1 MLSTSRR
8 SRSSKHASN
17 VLRVERLLARLDHST
32 RDLTAD
38 DGSPRGLSPEE
49 APAVAKLLLAM
60 KRGEV
65 EAFEVADPAAA
76 ALVLQVL
83 ERAPGNVRFD
93 VPLEVEDDDEREDVW

>member
-1 MLSTSRR
+1 
-8 SRSSKHASN
+8 
-17 VLRVERLLARLDHST
+17 
-32 RDLTAD
+32 
-38 DGSPRGLSPEE
+38 LSPEE